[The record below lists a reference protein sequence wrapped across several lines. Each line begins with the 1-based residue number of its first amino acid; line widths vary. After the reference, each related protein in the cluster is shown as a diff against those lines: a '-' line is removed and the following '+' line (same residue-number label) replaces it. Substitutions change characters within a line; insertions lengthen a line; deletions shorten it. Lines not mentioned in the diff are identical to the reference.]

1 MSDHSHKKVVLFQLE
16 LPLSRTFK
24 SLTDIELE
32 EGSKQRVVSNPG
44 FPFRIL
50 SRSFG
55 DKFQKLRDKIRN
67 GKPGFKVKQKGG
79 WREGTQ
85 QPQQWESRS
94 LE

>member
-1 MSDHSHKKVVLFQLE
+1 MSDHSHKKLMSQLE

-55 DKFQKLRDKIRN
+55 EKFQKLWDKIRN
-67 GKPGFKVKQKGG
+67 GKPGLKAKQ
-79 WREGTQ
+79 REGEGWKE
-85 QPQQWESRS
+85 QPQQWESWI
-94 LE
+94 LEY